1 MIEVGRNSIVVRNVD
16 PESKAFKNINY
27 QYSLYD
33 TVYRKYTM
41 SAFTVIDQDLYF
53 PASIG
58 VSEIQKFFKQKQVVV
73 SYMTTAK
80 SAPVSYQMKHGPRDE
95 LQEKAIAF
103 LMTMKKDYD
112 VRERLLSLATGK
124 GKTYTT
130 INAIA
135 KLNKRPMIIVDTS
148 ELALQWKREFLS
160 HTNLK
165 DEDIVIISG
174 EASVVKEIKSQNGK
188 VYIGI
193 HRTLTNMLSDDLN
206 SINNLMNKLK
216 IGIRV
221 FDEAHVNFNNVCMIN
236 ALSNVEY
243 TIYLTATPSR
253 SSFTDDFLYGKV
265 MGKIPY
271 FNGKDIDNEKYHTVL
286 LYHFDSRPTIDEKFS
301 VKTKYG
307 FSSSKWAANLQGDSY
322 EFLDAAIKDIFEK
335 LKLIERNKKVAIM
348 LPTLKLIEMVKEQF
362 NDQGIE
368 VGTFIGE
375 IKANKRKEELD
386 KKIILT
392 NDKIFDKA
400 IDVKDLEVLI
410 NFVPFGSPV
419 KTEQI
424 MGRLRNNKGLSSILI
439 DVTDIGYEEC
449 VKQYKLRKRFYK
461 THVKKLIEVEK
472 TK

>member
-16 PESKAFKNINY
+16 LESKAFKNVNY
-27 QYSLYD
+27 HYSLYD
-33 TVYRKYTM
+33 KVYRKYTM
-41 SAFTVIDQDLYF
+41 SAFTVIDKDIYF

-58 VSEIQKFFKQKQVVV
+58 VAEIQKFFAQKEVVV
-73 SYMTTAK
+73 NYKTTAK
-80 SAPVSYQMKHGPRDE
+80 SSPVSYQMKHGPRDE

-112 VRERLLSLATGK
+112 VRDRMLSLATGK

-148 ELALQWKREFLS
+148 ELALQWKREFLN
-160 HTNLK
+160 HTDLK
-165 DEDIVIISG
+165 EEDIIIISG
-174 EASVVKEIKSQNGK
+174 EASVIKEIKSQNGK
-188 VYIGI
+188 VYIAI
-193 HRTLTNMLSDDLN
+193 HRTLTNLLSNDLN
-206 SINNLMNKLK
+206 SINNLMNKLN

-243 TIYLTATPSR
+243 TIYLTATPGR
-253 SSFTDDFLYGKV
+253 SNYTDDFLYGKV

-271 FNGKDIDNEKYHTVL
+271 FNGKNIEDDKYHTVL
-286 LYHFDSRPTIDEKFS
+286 LYHFDSKPTIDEKFS
-301 VKTKYG
+301 VKSKYG
-307 FSSSKWAANLQGDSY
+307 FSSAKWAANLQGDSF
-322 EFLDAAIKDIFEK
+322 EFLDEAIKDIFAR
-335 LKLIERNKKVAIM
+335 LKLVERDKKVAIM
-348 LPTLKLIEMVKEQF
+348 LPTLKLIEMVKQQF
-362 NDQGIE
+362 NDQGLE

-392 NDKIFDKA
+392 NDKIFDKG

-410 NFVPFGSPV
+410 NFVPFASDV

-424 MGRLRNNKGLSSILI
+424 MGRLRKIEGKTSLFI

-461 THVKKLIEVEK
+461 KRAKKLIEIEK
-472 TK
+472 N

>member
-16 PESKAFKNINY
+16 LESKSFKNVNY
-27 QYSLYD
+27 HYSLYD
-33 TVYRKYTM
+33 GVYRKYTM
-41 SAFTVIDQDLYF
+41 SAFTVIDKDIYF

-58 VSEIQKFFKQKQVVV
+58 VPEIQKFFAQKEVVV
-73 SYMTTAK
+73 NYKTTAK
-80 SAPVSYQMKHGPRDE
+80 SSPVSYQMKHGPRDE

-112 VRERLLSLATGK
+112 VRSRMLSLATGK

-135 KLNKRPMIIVDTS
+135 KLNKRPMIVVDTS
-148 ELALQWKREFLS
+148 ELALQWKREFIN
-160 HTNLK
+160 HTDLK

-174 EASVVKEIKSQNGK
+174 EASVIKEIKSQNGK
-188 VYIGI
+188 VYIAI
-193 HRTLTNMLSDDLN
+193 HRTLTNLLSNDLN
-206 SINNLMNKLK
+206 SINNLMNKLG
-216 IGIRV
+216 IGVRV

-243 TIYLTATPSR
+243 TIYLTATPGR
-253 SSFTDDFLYGKV
+253 SNYTDDFLYGKV
-265 MGKIPY
+265 MGRIPY
-271 FNGKDIDNEKYHTVL
+271 FNGKNIEDDKYHTVL
-286 LYHFDSRPTIDEKFS
+286 LYHFDSKPTIDEKFS
-301 VKTKYG
+301 VKSKYG
-307 FSSSKWAANLQGDSY
+307 FSSAKWAANLQGDSF
-322 EFLDAAIKDIFEK
+322 EFLDEAIKDIFDR
-335 LKLIERNKKVAIM
+335 LKLVERDKKVAIM
-348 LPTLKLIEMVKEQF
+348 LPTLKLIEMVKQQF
-362 NDQGIE
+362 NDQGLE

-375 IKANKRKEELD
+375 VKANKRKDELD

-410 NFVPFGSPV
+410 NFVPFASDV

-424 MGRLRNNKGLSSILI
+424 MGRLRKNEGKSSIFI
-439 DVTDIGYEEC
+439 DVTDIGYDEC

-461 THVKKLIEVEK
+461 KRAKKLIEIEK
-472 TK
+472 N